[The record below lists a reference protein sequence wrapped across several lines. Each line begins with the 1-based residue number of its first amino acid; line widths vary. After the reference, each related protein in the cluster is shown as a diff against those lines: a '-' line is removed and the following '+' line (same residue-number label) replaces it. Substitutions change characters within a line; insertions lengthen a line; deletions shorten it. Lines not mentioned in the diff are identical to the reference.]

1 VNKIC
6 RQNAQQCVA
15 NIKKFDRKHAQRAVW
30 FVKII
35 ENNFVLHSNYVIVLN
50 QFIVFL
56 CVKHYCE
63 PLHQS
68 INMEPYPHSCDKIRD
83 ATLGMLKFLEP
94 GYDNIIARENYF
106 EQVDDPTKTNNY
118 CDLVKNETKS
128 YPKLFNPKWWR
139 PIHAQSNIDKF
150 IEEWGY
156 DWPKKS
162 EEAYQRIE
170 GIFDEIDTSFQKKG
184 LKSASIPGVKRYT
197 PSNTNRDHPNDNKQG
212 APQRTSNESASGAIK
227 GADAEYNPILDDE
240 RLKNIDRKIAERI
253 LNEIVSKK
261 TQIGWDDIAGLENVK
276 QAINEIVVY
285 PMLNPSLFKGL
296 LAPAKGLLLF
306 GPPGT
311 GKTLI
316 GKCIACES
324 GATFFAISASSL
336 TSKWVG
342 EGEKMVRALFAVARV
357 MQPSVVFIDEID
369 SLLTQRVDGEHD
381 SSRRMKTEFLVQFDG
396 VSTGADDRLLI
407 VGATNRPQELDEA
420 ARRRFTKRI
429 YISLPN
435 ETARRQIIE
444 NLMKKQKNNL
454 TSECLDYIADR
465 TAGFSGADMA
475 GLCKEAA
482 MIVVRSVLRSG
493 QKKAQELSEDDL
505 PPISR
510 NEFDL
515 ALKAVKASVSGSD
528 MSVYEIWDKNYGAS
542 RDI

>member
-1 VNKIC
+1 
-6 RQNAQQCVA
+6 
-15 NIKKFDRKHAQRAVW
+15 
-30 FVKII
+30 
-35 ENNFVLHSNYVIVLN
+35 
-50 QFIVFL
+50 
-56 CVKHYCE
+56 
-63 PLHQS
+63 
-68 INMEPYPHSCDKIRD
+68 MEPYPYSCDTIRQD
-83 ATLGMLKFLEP
+83 TLGMLKFLEP
-94 GYDNIIARENYF
+94 GYDNIMARENYF
-106 EQVDDPTKTNNY
+106 ERVDDVSRTNCY
-118 CDLVKNETKS
+118 CDLIKNETRK
-128 YPKLFNPKWWR
+128 YKKLFNPKWWR
-139 PIHAQSNIDKF
+139 PINAQTNVQSL
-150 IEEWGY
+150 IEDWGY

-162 EEAYQRIE
+162 KIEAIFRSIDEEFQQKGLEPCVRRPLNREPPPKKEAPKRVEEQEEA
-170 GIFDEIDTSFQKKG
+170 TSELSTQESMV
-184 LKSASIPGVKRYT
+184 L
-197 PSNTNRDHPNDNKQG
+197 ND
-212 APQRTSNESASGAIK
+212 P
-227 GADAEYNPILDDE
+227 

-253 LNEIVSKK
+253 LNEIVSQK
-261 TQIGWDDIAGLENVK
+261 TAVTWDDIAGLDNVK

-285 PMLNPSLFKGL
+285 PMLNPSLFQGL

-336 TSKWVG
+336 TSKWIG
-342 EGEKMVRALFAVARV
+342 EGEKMVRALFAVARC

-396 VSTGADDRLLI
+396 VSTAADDRLLI

-429 YISLPN
+429 YIPLPN
-435 ETARRQIIE
+435 EAARRQIIE

-454 TSECLDYIADR
+454 TDECLDYVAR
-465 TAGFSGADMA
+465 RAEGFSGADMS

-493 QKKAQELSEDDL
+493 VKKAQELSQNDL
-505 PPISR
+505 PPISK
-510 NEFDL
+510 NDFEI

-528 MSVYEIWDKNYGAS
+528 MSTYEIWDKKYGAA
-542 RDI
+542 RDMSDLSSQS